1 MHNPIPVPAVEPGA
15 LTTAEIDATMAFA
28 EAEKSAATRKA
39 YALDWAD
46 FAAWCHARGASPP
59 PAHPGLVAAY
69 LSDLAQAGR
78 KVSTVVRRAAAIAHR
93 HKLAGLEPPTN
104 AEGVRAVLRGIRRA
118 IGSAPD
124 GKSPATGSPEVRGR
138 LRLQLHLSR
147 PKPLT
152 LLHVYNSLVR
162 ILRVACC
169 ATVPL

>member
-1 MHNPIPVPAVEPGA
+1 MHNLIPLPAVEPGA

-46 FAAWCHARGASPP
+46 FAAWCHARSASPL

-78 KVSTVVRRAAAIAHR
+78 KAATVGRRAAAIAHR

-104 AEGVRAVLRGIRRA
+104 AEGVRAMLRGIRRT
-118 IGSAPD
+118 IGTAPD
-124 GKSPATGSPEVRGR
+124 RKSPATADVRDAAALSEHAGR
-138 LRLQLHLSR
+138 QARPGIAGVGLLPARSAAASWWRSR
-147 PKPLT
+147 
-152 LLHVYNSLVR
+152 SR
-162 ILRVACC
+162 I
-169 ATVPL
+169 